1 METLKCLST
10 DKWLKKDVMDIQCN
24 IIHHEEEEIPLSF
37 NNLDET

>member
-10 DKWLKKDVMDIQCN
+10 DKWLKKDVTDIQWN
-24 IIHHEEEEIPLSF
+24 IIHHEEEEISCIC